1 MKGSQFVS
9 DYVHLLNYKY
19 HKINQNLG
27 GSYIGS
33 RDWMK
38 SKKLTISFIRK
49 RDSKCFQYTIA
60 VALDMKK

>member
-1 MKGSQFVS
+1 MKGSEFVF
-9 DYVHLLNYKY
+9 DYVHLLYYKY
-19 HKINQNLG
+19 HKINQNLV

-38 SKKLTISFIRK
+38 TKKPTITFIRK
-49 RDSKCFQYTIA
+49 RDSKCFQYTIT

>member
-1 MKGSQFVS
+1 MKGCDFVS

-19 HKINQNLG
+19 HKINQNLV

-38 SKKLTISFIRK
+38 SKKTDNNFHS
-49 RDSKCFQYTIA
+49 
-60 VALDMKK
+60 